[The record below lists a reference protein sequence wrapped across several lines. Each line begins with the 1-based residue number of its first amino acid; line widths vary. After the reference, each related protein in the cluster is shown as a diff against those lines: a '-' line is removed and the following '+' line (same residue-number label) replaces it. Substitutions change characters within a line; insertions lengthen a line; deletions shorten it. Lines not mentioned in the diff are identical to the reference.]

1 VKAEQMPAVSCR
13 EEENALVIEG
23 TEFSLV
29 FDKVYGVIKSWT
41 YEGKSLLLKGPR
53 LNFWHA
59 PTDNEMNVCHEW
71 KKLGLHLLK
80 HRTDG
85 FEWEKSENCIAVKIR
100 TRIAPPVWTWGY
112 LAEYTYRVYGSRDVV
127 LEVSGTPQGKKLPE
141 TLPRIGL
148 QMVVPRDLECFQWYG
163 RGPGESYAD
172 SKEANRVGVYRA
184 AVEDLYTPYIY
195 PQENGNRTDVGWV
208 AATDL
213 NGMGLLAV
221 GMPKLNFSA
230 HLYTMENLEEAKHT
244 CDLVKQDTIT
254 LNLDYRHN
262 GLGTNSCGPGPLEK
276 YQLHA
281 EEFRFS
287 VRLKPFSVNAA
298 SPAALSKQIIE
309 K

>member
-1 VKAEQMPAVSCR
+1 
-13 EEENALVIEG
+13 
-23 TEFSLV
+23 
-29 FDKVYGVIKSWT
+29 
-41 YEGKSLLLKGPR
+41 
-53 LNFWHA
+53 
-59 PTDNEMNVCHEW
+59 MNVCHEW

-112 LAEYTYRVYGSRDVV
+112 LAEYTYRVYGSGDVV

-148 QMVVPRDLECFQWYG
+148 QMVVPRDLERFQWYG
-163 RGPGESYAD
+163 RGPSESYAD